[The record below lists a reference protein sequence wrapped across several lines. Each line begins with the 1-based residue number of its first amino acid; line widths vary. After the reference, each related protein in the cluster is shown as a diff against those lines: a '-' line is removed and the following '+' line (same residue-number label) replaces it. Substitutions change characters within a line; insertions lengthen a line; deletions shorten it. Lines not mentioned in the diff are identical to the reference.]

1 MPPIEYPPELPVS
14 QHKDE
19 IARAIRDHQVVI
31 IAGETGSGK
40 TTQIPKICLE
50 LGRGVTGQIG
60 HTQPRRLAARTVAER
75 IAEELGSPLG
85 ETVGYKV
92 RFTDRSADDT
102 LVKLM
107 TDGILLTELGR
118 DKRLSRYD
126 TLIIDEAHE
135 RSLNIDFIL
144 GYLRQLLPQR
154 PDLKV
159 IITSATIDPER
170 FAKAFGGAPVVEVSG
185 RTYPVEVRYR
195 PIEAR
200 QPEEGDQPQAIG
212 DAIDELS
219 KAGPGDIL
227 VFLSGEREIRDTAD
241 ALAGRDRLE
250 VLPLYSRL
258 SAADQHKV
266 FEQRAKGNTRRVV
279 LATNVA
285 ETSLTVPG
293 IHYVIDPGTARIS
306 RYSHRTK
313 VQRLPIEPIS
323 QASANQR
330 KGRCGRTADGICI
343 RLYSEEDFE
352 SRPEFTEPEILRTN
366 LASVILQMAAIGLG
380 DVPAFP
386 FIDPPDARQIADG
399 LTLLAELNAFSDGR
413 ITALGRRLARL
424 PVDPRIGRMI
434 LEADRNGC
442 VREVLVIASALS
454 IIDPR
459 ERPADAQQAA
469 DDKHRRFADPDSD
482 FTAYL
487 NLWAYLAERQ
497 RELSSSAFRRLCR
510 ADYLN
515 YLRVREWQDLHGQLQ
530 RLAGDLDVKV
540 DSSSPERAVVHLS
553 LLAGLLSQ
561 IGMKTEP
568 AHPAASPRGDGSP
581 GPGTARRRPRAEY
594 LGARNARFAIFPG
607 SSLARQAPDWIVAAE
622 LVETSRLWARTAARI
637 EPEWVEPLAAHLVRR
652 SYSEPH
658 WERKRGSAVALEK
671 VTLYGVPLVTDRPVP
686 YGRIDPPAARELFI
700 RHALVEGDWQTNH
713 RFFAENRRLLAEA
726 EELEH
731 RVRRRGLVIGEDELF
746 AFYDARIPA
755 GVVSAAHFD
764 TWWKQ
769 ARRADPGLL
778 TPLPGDLLSDD
789 AAQISTDSYPDIWTS
804 ESPALKA
811 LPLSY
816 AFEPGSDADGVT
828 VDVPLSRLNQLD
840 PAEFSWQVPG
850 LRQELITEMIR
861 SLPKSLRRDLVP
873 APDVAR
879 EVLARLGE
887 PSGDLRDAVARELRS
902 LRGVTVPRDAWDSS
916 KLPPHLRI
924 TLRVTDGDRV
934 LAEGKDVAELQ
945 RELRPRLRAVLSKAA
960 AGLTRTGLT
969 SWNFGEL
976 PAVFRE
982 GTVVAYPALADA
994 GDAVDVRLFETQ
1006 AAARAA
1012 MWAGTRRLVLLGAP
1026 SPASGFKSIADRLST
1041 PAKLAL
1047 SHNPHGGVAAMF
1059 ADCVSCAADF
1069 LMAEAGGPAWD
1080 QEGFNRLSA
1089 AVRSRLHEV
1098 TAEVVT
1104 HVESALRVA
1113 HAVET
1118 RLGDLKADAVQ
1129 PALADM
1135 RAQLSGLI
1143 YPGFV
1148 TATGYRRLPQLTRY
1162 LRGIERRLDKLPENP
1177 ARDAANMAVAQRAE
1191 QAYRQAVA
1199 DLPPERRTDPQVTDV
1214 RWMLEELR
1222 VSLFAQTLGTL
1233 GPVSENRILAALDR
1247 LSSRVAAPRSLS
1259 RRIAPADPYRDVGRF
1274 QGVLHDTGQVIADR
1288 VQVHR
1293 VFQPGRERGHGL
1305 VRVVP
1310 GPVEPAVHRP
1320 LHPVSQRAEQRRGGQ
1335 RGHGHRHRGMDR
1347 QDPGGQQHQSGVHP
1361 DQQAGDDRVGQGP
1374 GDDPV
1379 DRVQPVLHDGDAD
1392 GDRQAHPDADYHS
1405 RVESRFPGIGR
1416 KGGWD

>member
-1 MPPIEYPPELPVS
+1 MSSRAERARPRLTQARATRRAAMPPIEYPPELPVS
-14 QHKDE
+14 QRKDE
-19 IARAIRDHQVVI
+19 IAEAIRSHQVVI

-92 RFTDRSADDT
+92 RFTGRSADDT
-102 LVKLM
+102 LIKLM
-107 TDGILLTELGR
+107 TDGILLTELAR
-118 DKRLSRYD
+118 DRHLNRYD

-144 GYLRQLLPQR
+144 GYLRQLLPER

-170 FAKAFGGAPVVEVSG
+170 FASAFGGAPVVEVSG

-195 PIEAR
+195 PV
-200 QPEEGDQPQAIG
+200 DQDADQAQAIS
-212 DAIDELS
+212 DAVDELS
-219 KAGPGDIL
+219 AEGPGDIL
-227 VFLSGEREIRDTAD
+227 AFLSGEREIRDTAD
-241 ALAGRDRLE
+241 TLAGRERLE

-266 FEQRAKGNTRRVV
+266 FQRPAAGFTRRVV

-293 IHYVIDPGTARIS
+293 IKYVIDPGTARIS

-380 DVPAFP
+380 EVPAFP
-386 FIDPPDARQIADG
+386 FIDPPDPRNIADG
-399 LTLLAELNAFSDGR
+399 LTLLAELNAFSAGR
-413 ITALGRRLARL
+413 ITGLGRRLARL

-434 LEADRNGC
+434 LEADKNGC
-442 VREVLVIASALS
+442 VREVLIIASALS

-459 ERPADAQQAA
+459 ERPTDAQQAA

-487 NLWAYLAERQ
+487 NLWDYLAERQ

-515 YLRVREWQDLHGQLQ
+515 YLRVREWQDLQGQLQ
-530 RLAGDLDVKV
+530 RLAADLGVAV
-540 DSSSPERAVVHLS
+540 DSSSTERTVVHAS

-561 IGMKTEP
+561 IGMKVEP
-568 AHPAASPRGDGSP
+568 ARPAASG
-581 GPGTARRRPRAEY
+581 ARRRPRAEY

-607 SSLARQAPDWIVAAE
+607 SSLAKQAPDWIVAAE

-637 EPEWVEPLAAHLVRR
+637 EPEWVEPLAAHLLKRT
-652 SYSEPH
+652 YSEPH
-658 WERKRGSAVALEK
+658 WERKRGAAVALEK
-671 VTLYGVPLVTDRPVP
+671 VTLYGVPLVADRPVS
-686 YGRIDPPAARELFI
+686 YARIDPPAARELFI
-700 RHALVEGDWQTNH
+700 RHALVEGDWHTSH

-755 GVVSAAHFD
+755 KVVSATHFD

-769 ARRADPGLL
+769 ARRDDPGLL
-778 TPLPGDLLSDD
+778 TFKPGDLLSDD
-789 AAQISTDSYPDIWTS
+789 AAQISTDSYPDTWTS
-804 ESPALKA
+804 ESPGLKA

-816 AFEPGSDADGVT
+816 AFEPGSEADGVT
-828 VDVPLSRLNQLD
+828 VDIPLSRLNQVD

-879 EVLARLGE
+879 EVMARLGE

-902 LRGVTVPRDAWDSS
+902 LRGVTVPRDAWDLSR
-916 KLPPHLRI
+916 LPAHLRI
-924 TLRVTDGDRV
+924 TVRVADGDRV

-945 RELRPRLRAVLSKAA
+945 RELRPRLRAVLSQAA
-960 AGLTRTGLT
+960 VGLTRTGLT
-969 SWNFGEL
+969 SWDFGAL

-994 GDAVDVRLFETQ
+994 GDAVDVRLFETE
-1006 AAARAA
+1006 AAARSA

-1026 SPASGFKSIADRLST
+1026 SPAKSIAGRLST
-1041 PAKLAL
+1041 QAKLAL
-1047 SHNPHGGVAAMF
+1047 SNNPHGSVAAMF

-1069 LMAEAGGPAWD
+1069 LMAEAGGPARD
-1080 QEGFNRLSA
+1080 REAFDRLSA

-1104 HVESALRVA
+1104 NVESALRLA
-1113 HAVET
+1113 HAVQT
-1118 RLGDLKADAVQ
+1118 RLADSKADAVQ
-1129 PALADM
+1129 PAVADM

-1177 ARDAANMAVAQRAE
+1177 GRDAANMAVAQRVE

-1199 DLPPERRTDPQVTDV
+1199 DLAPARRADPQVTEV

-1222 VSLFAQTLGTL
+1222 VSLFAQALGTL
-1233 GPVSENRILAALDR
+1233 TPVSENRVLAALHR
-1247 LSSRVAAPRSLS
+1247 L
-1259 RRIAPADPYRDVGRF
+1259 
-1274 QGVLHDTGQVIADR
+1274 T
-1288 VQVHR
+1288 
-1293 VFQPGRERGHGL
+1293 
-1305 VRVVP
+1305 
-1310 GPVEPAVHRP
+1310 
-1320 LHPVSQRAEQRRGGQ
+1320 
-1335 RGHGHRHRGMDR
+1335 
-1347 QDPGGQQHQSGVHP
+1347 
-1361 DQQAGDDRVGQGP
+1361 
-1374 GDDPV
+1374 
-1379 DRVQPVLHDGDAD
+1379 
-1392 GDRQAHPDADYHS
+1392 
-1405 RVESRFPGIGR
+1405 
-1416 KGGWD
+1416 

>member
-1 MPPIEYPPELPVS
+1 MSSPAELAPPAEARPAPAEARTEREARSGRSRSRRPGRGRADSRAEARAAARAARRAAMPPITYPPELPVS
-14 QHKDE
+14 QRKDE
-19 IARAIRDHQVVI
+19 IARAINENQVVI

-85 ETVGYKV
+85 ETVGYQV
-92 RFTDRSADDT
+92 RFTDVSADDT

-107 TDGILLTELGR
+107 TDGILLTELAR
-118 DKRLSRYD
+118 DRKLRRYD

-144 GYLRQLLPQR
+144 GYLRQLLPER

-170 FAKAFGGAPVVEVSG
+170 FAAAFGGAPIVEVSG

-195 PIEAR
+195 PVEPIEGGEDA
-200 QPEEGDQPQAIG
+200 DQGQAIS

-219 KAGPGDIL
+219 SEGSGDIL

-241 ALAGRDRLE
+241 LLAGRDRLE

-258 SAADQHKV
+258 SAAEQHRV
-266 FEQRAKGNTRRVV
+266 FERRQASAYIRRVV

-306 RYSHRTK
+306 RYSRGTK

-323 QASANQR
+323 RASANQR

-343 RLYSEEDFE
+343 RLYSEADFE

-380 DVPAFP
+380 DVPKFP
-386 FIDPPDARQIADG
+386 FIDPPDARNITDG
-399 LTLLAELNAFSDGR
+399 LTLLAELNAFKDGR
-413 ITALGRRLARL
+413 ITGLGRKLSRL

-442 VREVLVIASALS
+442 VREVLIIAAALS
-454 IIDPR
+454 IQDPR
-459 ERPADAQQAA
+459 ERPVDAQQAA

-482 FTAYL
+482 FVAYL
-487 NLWAYLAERQ
+487 NLWDYLAGRQ

-510 ADYLN
+510 AEYLN
-515 YLRVREWQDLHGQLQ
+515 YLRVREWQDLQGQLQ
-530 RLAGDLDVKV
+530 RLAADLGVAAN
-540 DSSSPERAVVHLS
+540 SSSAERTVVHLS
-553 LLAGLLSQ
+553 LLTGLLSQ
-561 IGMKTEP
+561 IGMKMEP
-568 AHPAASPRGDGSP
+568 ARGPAAS
-581 GPGTARRRPRAEY
+581 GPAGRRPRAEY

-607 SSLARQAPDWIVAAE
+607 SGLARKTPDWIVAAE
-622 LVETSRLWARTAARI
+622 LVETSRLWARTVARI
-637 EPEWVEPLAAHLVRR
+637 EPEWIEPLAAHLVRR

-658 WERKRGSAVALEK
+658 WEKKQGGAVALEK
-671 VTLYGVPLVTDRPVP
+671 VTLYGVPIVTDRKVS
-686 YGRIDPPAARELFI
+686 YGRIDPAAARELFI
-700 RHALVEGDWQTNH
+700 RHALVEGDWQTSH

-731 RVRRRGLVIGEDELF
+731 RVRRRGLVVGEEELF

-755 GVVSAAHFD
+755 DVVSAQHFD

-769 ARRADPGLL
+769 ARRSDPDLL
-778 TPLPGDLLSDD
+778 TFKPAELLSEG
-789 AAQISTDSYPDIWTS
+789 AAEVSTDAYPDVWTS
-804 ESPALKA
+804 ESAALKT

-816 AFEPGSDADGVT
+816 AFEPGSDTDGVT
-828 VDVPLSRLNQLD
+828 VDIPLSRLNQVNA
-840 PAEFSWQVPG
+840 AEFSWQVPG
-850 LRQELITEMIR
+850 LRTELVTEMIR

-879 EVLARLGE
+879 EVVARLG
-887 PSGDLRDAVARELRS
+887 PPAGDLRDAVARELRS
-902 LRGVTVPRDAWDSS
+902 LRGVTVPREAWDLS
-916 KLPPHLRI
+916 KLPPHLRV
-924 TLRVTDGDRV
+924 TVRVTDGDRI
-934 LAEGKDVAELQ
+934 LAAGKDVAELQ
-945 RELRPRLRAVLSKAA
+945 RELRPRLRAVLSRAA
-960 AGLTRTGLT
+960 AGLTRSGLT
-969 SWNFGEL
+969 SWDFGAL

-994 GDAVDVRLFETQ
+994 GTTVDVRLFETET
-1006 AAARAA
+1006 AARSA
-1012 MWAGTRRLVLLGAP
+1012 MWAGTRRLILLGAP
-1026 SPASGFKSIADRLST
+1026 SPVKSIAGRLST

-1047 SHNPHGGVAAMF
+1047 SHNPHGSVAAMF
-1059 ADCVSCAADF
+1059 ADCVNCAADY
-1069 LMAEAGGPAWD
+1069 LMAQAGGPARD
-1080 QEGFNRLSA
+1080 REGFDRLSA
-1089 AVRSRLHEV
+1089 AVRSGLHEV
-1098 TAEVVT
+1098 TADVVA
-1104 HVESALRVA
+1104 HVESALRLA
-1113 HAVET
+1113 HSVSA
-1118 RLGDLKADAVQ
+1118 RLDENWADALR
-1129 PALADM
+1129 PAAADM

-1177 ARDAANMAVAQRAE
+1177 ARDAANMAVAQRVE

-1199 DLPPERRTDPQVTDV
+1199 DLPAARRDDPDGTEI
-1214 RWMLEELR
+1214 RSMLEELR

-1233 GPVSENRILAALDR
+1233 APVSENRILAALDR
-1247 LSSRVAAPRSLS
+1247 LR
-1259 RRIAPADPYRDVGRF
+1259 
-1274 QGVLHDTGQVIADR
+1274 
-1288 VQVHR
+1288 
-1293 VFQPGRERGHGL
+1293 PG
-1305 VRVVP
+1305 
-1310 GPVEPAVHRP
+1310 
-1320 LHPVSQRAEQRRGGQ
+1320 
-1335 RGHGHRHRGMDR
+1335 
-1347 QDPGGQQHQSGVHP
+1347 
-1361 DQQAGDDRVGQGP
+1361 
-1374 GDDPV
+1374 
-1379 DRVQPVLHDGDAD
+1379 
-1392 GDRQAHPDADYHS
+1392 
-1405 RVESRFPGIGR
+1405 
-1416 KGGWD
+1416 